1 MTSAEFKRW
10 LKKHGCTFAPGKGG
24 HLHVFLGNRF
34 SVLPMHGGDKDLR
47 KGLVEDIKKQ
57 LGLK

>member
-1 MTSAEFKRW
+1 MTSKEFKKW
-10 LKKHGCTFAPGKGG
+10 LSSQGCTFKPGKGG
-24 HLHVFLGNRF
+24 HLRVFCGERF
-34 SVLPMHGGDKDLR
+34 SVLPMHGSDKELG

>member
-10 LKKHGCTFAPGKGG
+10 LEKRGCTFAPGKGG
-24 HLHVFLGNRF
+24 HLHVRF
-34 SVLPMHGGDKDLR
+34 GDRRSVLPMHGSKKEVGR
-47 KGLVEDIKKQ
+47 GLENRIKRD

>member
-1 MTSAEFKRW
+1 MTSKEFKKW
-10 LKKHGCTFAPGKGG
+10 LSSQGCTFKPGKGG
-24 HLHVFLGNRF
+24 HLRVFRGERF
-34 SVLPMHGGDKDLR
+34 SVLPMHGSDKELG